1 VLNLA
6 IHIEGGM
13 QAGVS
18 KNMVLRRNFDRKM
31 DEVIWVWLK
40 LKGRGGEE
48 GMV

>member
-1 VLNLA
+1 
-6 IHIEGGM
+6 M